1 MKNTADKQPKK
12 MDYKLVMSIE
22 IVLVD
27 RRAKCKIPE
36 VQVLKSEVVWTLTT
50 ICDFL
55 GITENRTFHRW
66 LKVLGIKP
74 RYKKDGIY
82 SVQYLENLATFYVAT
97 KILGMTQSLYVEKIV
112 PRSKI
117 TLIPGLEGE
126 RTDHL
131 FGLKSYFQQF
141 YGADLYP
148 ILQRRIAPSKEIPL
162 PVINVIRR
170 LRLEY
175 Q

>member
-1 MKNTADKQPKK
+1 MKNTDDKQQKK
-12 MDYKLVMSIE
+12 MDYKVE
-22 IVLVD
+22 G
-27 RRAKCKIPE
+27 
-36 VQVLKSEVVWTLTT
+36 VWTLTT

-55 GITENRTFHRW
+55 GITKRTFHRW
-66 LKVLGIKP
+66 LSVVKIRP

-82 SVQYLENLATFYVAT
+82 SDQDLENLATFYVAT

-131 FGLKSYFQQF
+131 FGLQSYFQQF
-141 YGADLYP
+141 YGAELYP
-148 ILQRRIAPSKEIPL
+148 LLQKRIDPSEEVPL

>member
-1 MKNTADKQPKK
+1 
-12 MDYKLVMSIE
+12 MDYQLVMSIE
-22 IVLVD
+22 RVLVD

-36 VQVLKSEVVWTLTT
+36 VQVLESEVVWTLTT

-66 LKVLGIKP
+66 LKVLKIKSK
-74 RYKKDGIY
+74 YKKDAIF
-82 SVQYLENLATFYVAT
+82 SVQDIENLATFYVAT

-117 TLIPGLEGE
+117 TLIPGLERE

-131 FGLKSYFQQF
+131 FGLQSYFQQF
-141 YGADLYP
+141 HEADLY
-148 ILQRRIAPSKEIPL
+148 RSSR
-162 PVINVIRR
+162 
-170 LRLEY
+170 
-175 Q
+175 